1 MGMKKSLGYIIFAF
15 ILLFLFVGKDI
26 LCSYL
31 SKKDFNLEKSIVLDT
46 EYQNLKREY
55 EDLLRTNDLDL
66 PFLNEGIV
74 SKVIVHDPYVFF
86 EEMTILKGKK
96 QGIKEQDVVVNELG
110 YVGRVKTVLENS
122 SQVELLTSP
131 NMVLSVKVEN
141 SYGILKREGE
151 KLVIGDITSKEEI
164 QKEAIVYTSSFTNIP
179 GEIPVGKVTEILSN
193 TLEQKIVVEPLVDF
207 NDVNYVFV
215 RKSVS
220 YE

>member
-1 MGMKKSLGYIIFAF
+1 MGMKKSLEYMVFAC

-26 LCSYL
+26 LCPYL

-46 EYQNLKREY
+46 AYQNLKREY
-55 EDLLRTNDLDL
+55 EDLLKTNDLDF
-66 PFLNEGIV
+66 PFLKEGIV
-74 SKVIVHDPYVFF
+74 SKVIVHDPYMFF

-96 QGIKEQDVVVNELG
+96 QGIKEQDVIVNELG

-122 SQVELLTSP
+122 SQIELLTSS
-131 NMVLSVKVEN
+131 NTILSVKVEN
-141 SYGILKREGE
+141 SYGILKKEGE

-164 QKEAIVYTSSFTNIP
+164 QKDAIVYTSSFTNIP
-179 GEIPVGKVTEILSN
+179 GEIPVGKVTEIFSN
-193 TLEQKIVVEPLVDF
+193 TLEQKIIVEPFVDF
-207 NDVNYVFV
+207 NNLNYVLI